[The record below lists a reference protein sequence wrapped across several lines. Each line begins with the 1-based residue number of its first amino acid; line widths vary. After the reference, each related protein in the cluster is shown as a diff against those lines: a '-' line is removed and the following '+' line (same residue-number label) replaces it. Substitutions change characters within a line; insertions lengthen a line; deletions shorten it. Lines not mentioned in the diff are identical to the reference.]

1 MAVAVCVGE
10 SDRVVGEGVRY
21 GTISTDVNGVGSA
34 GVWDGESEGARCGTV
49 STGGN
54 GVESAGVWDG
64 EGEGVRCG
72 TVSTGGNGM
81 GSAGVWD
88 GEGKGVRCVVV
99 GSSEVEAI
107 WRAGDDV
114 TTENGRWGER

>member
-34 GVWDGESEGARCGTV
+34 GVWEGEGEVARCGTV

-54 GVESAGVWDG
+54 GVGSTGVWNG
-64 EGEGVRCG
+64 EGE
-72 TVSTGGNGM
+72 
-81 GSAGVWD
+81 
-88 GEGKGVRCVVV
+88 GVRCVVV

-114 TTENGRWGER
+114 ITENGRWGER